1 MPRDPAE
8 NKALRRLKTRQE
20 ESHNRPQ
27 CKLTRTKLEEKII
40 ALVKALAR
48 QAAEADF
55 RLERERENGRTQ

>member
-8 NKALRRLKTRQE
+8 RKALRRLKTQQE

-27 CKLTRTKLEEKII
+27 RKQTRTKLEVKII

-48 QAAEADF
+48 QAAEADV
-55 RLERERENGRTQ
+55 RAERERENGRVQ

>member
-1 MPRDPAE
+1 MRRDLAE
-8 NKALRRLKTRQE
+8 RKALRRLKTRQE

-27 CKLTRTKLEEKII
+27 CNQTRTKLEEKIV

-48 QAAEADF
+48 AAAEADF